1 MFAQRGDAPAN
12 SGHMLAH
19 RQVEALDK
27 GRVDL
32 PTARR
37 EHLLDG
43 RQGPEHH
50 AVTHAHQ
57 APPAH
62 GLDHLRVEQTRQW
75 QPARLRGGTCGLT
88 AWRLDPVAEM
98 GEQRRGVLLEAVGQE
113 EGHTARGQRLDHLMD
128 HLLRHRQGAIAGVE
142 GQQQLGH
149 GVDRHPHPVRG
160 A

>member
-1 MFAQRGDAPAN
+1 MIQYELLAYAVLVFAQRGDAPSK

-43 RQGPEHH
+43 REGPEHH
-50 AVTHAHQ
+50 AVPHAHQ

-62 GLDHLRVEQTRQW
+62 GLDHLRREQPGQW
-75 QPARLRGGTCGLT
+75 QPPWLGGRAFGLA
-88 AWRLDPVAEM
+88 AWRL
-98 GEQRRGVLLEAVGQE
+98 
-113 EGHTARGQRLDHLMD
+113 
-128 HLLRHRQGAIAGVE
+128 
-142 GQQQLGH
+142 
-149 GVDRHPHPVRG
+149 
-160 A
+160 